1 MSKLARSGIACL
13 AFVGLAVPVVGQSP
27 IFSRATV
34 AVSGAPRAIVSADFN
49 NDGRMDLAVAATTGA
64 AASNPGVITILANDR
79 LGGFMVAST
88 LATQAGPFSIA
99 AGDVNNDGASDLAVV
114 DADAAVVEVFTH
126 EPGTS
131 FEFRLASTFTTPP
144 SPRGIVLGDLNRDGR
159 LDMVVTALGCDCIE
173 VALGQGDGEFLS
185 SDRRAVWNAPIAV
198 TLQDLSHD
206 GRLDIVT
213 LGSSGIT
220 IWLNA
225 GGGHL
230 ATRLDQEIGVPS
242 QAMHLA
248 DLNANGRPELFTVG
262 SFSVGGHMMKDLNQ
276 YGSGGTGLFY
286 TGGRDPRAVAM
297 VDITGDGT
305 PDLVSANRGSGTIGV
320 SVATTLSTTDSCGIY
335 PGFRAPVLVRVGDGS
350 RAVAIAD
357 FNADG
362 RPDIATADEYA
373 HTATILLNGTAF
385 AGRP

>member
-1 MSKLARSGIACL
+1 MSKSARNVVACL
-13 AFVGLAVPVVGQSP
+13 AFVSLAAPAVGQSP

-64 AASNPGVITILANDR
+64 TASNPGAITILSSDGI
-79 LGGFMVAST
+79 GGFMVAST

-99 AGDVNNDGASDLAVV
+99 AGDVNNDGASDLVVV
-114 DADAAVVEVFTH
+114 DADADVVEVFTH

-144 SPRGIVLGDLNRDGR
+144 SPRGVVLGDLNRDGR
-159 LDMVVTALGCDCIE
+159 LDMVVTAVGCDCIE
-173 VALGQGDGEFLS
+173 VALGQGNGQFLS

-206 GRLDIVT
+206 GRLDVVT

-230 ATRLDQEIGVPS
+230 ATRLDQEIGTPS

-248 DLNANGRPELFTVG
+248 DLNANGRPELFSVG
-262 SFSVGGHMMKDLNQ
+262 SSGGQIMKDLNQ
-276 YGSGGTGLFY
+276 YGSGSSGSFN

-305 PDLVSANRGSGTIGV
+305 PDIVSANRGSGTIGV
-320 SVATTLSTTDSCGIY
+320 SVATTLSTTDS
-335 PGFRAPVLVRVGDGS
+335 
-350 RAVAIAD
+350 
-357 FNADG
+357 
-362 RPDIATADEYA
+362 
-373 HTATILLNGTAF
+373 
-385 AGRP
+385 